1 MLYNENMKKPIQP
14 IRQAQGKRVQGKRI
28 YSGIR
33 TKQKTDWEYFDDCYV
48 CQAMK
53 KSDEGGKDLSVEEL
67 KEVFKKA
74 NEQN

>member
-1 MLYNENMKKPIQP
+1 MKK
-14 IRQAQGKRVQGKRI
+14 KRG

-33 TKQKTDWEYFDDCYV
+33 TKKKTDWEYFDDCYV

-67 KEVFKKA
+67 KEVFRKT
-74 NEQN
+74 NESN